1 MTRQKSKDFGFWL
14 NAWNEWLGPA
24 GTGFPGWRVHPG
36 GAEAGG
42 LGDLAGGY
50 SAFADAMKHFAQG
63 TETGALGPR
72 LADALDPIKAAAALG
87 DGDRLLR
94 AFLTAAPMSPFASL
108 TKNWQNVTPSRQ
120 QKAPRLLP
128 LPDFRAHGNSRAPNL
143 GCRVADRRALQ

>member
-1 MTRQKSKDFGFWL
+1 M
-14 NAWNEWLGPA
+14 AGPCRYRI
-24 GTGFPGWRVHPG
+24 PRVESASR
-36 GAEAGG
+36 GAEVGG

-72 LADALDPIKAAAALG
+72 LADVLDPIKAA

-128 LPDFRAHGNSRAPNL
+128 LPDCRAHGNSRAPNL

>member
-1 MTRQKSKDFGFWL
+1 MPGL
-14 NAWNEWLGPA
+14 N
-24 GTGFPGWRVHPG
+24 GWALPVPDSPG
-36 GAEAGG
+36 GECIPAVRKPA
-42 LGDLAGGY
+42 ASAIWPVA

-108 TKNWQNVTPSRQ
+108 TKNWQNVTPSR
-120 QKAPRLLP
+120 
-128 LPDFRAHGNSRAPNL
+128 
-143 GCRVADRRALQ
+143 